1 MINKFLIKPDQSLG
15 KGITSFMLT
24 KNYFDKH
31 SIEFNDNS
39 SVEDFVISTLGLP
52 IVWMDQVHGAEIQII
67 GENTANLIEACDGLY
82 TKKENIALAIKTAD
96 CLPLILCSREG
107 KELAALHVG
116 WRGLHGGIVENAIMN
131 FKCATENLVAW
142 LAPCI
147 SSINYEVGEEV
158 YSLFKDFDSES
169 VSSFKLSNNKDK
181 WIFSL
186 KQECARR
193 LQKFDIQVITN
204 TFCTFKDEQLFY
216 SYRKNSSSKR
226 MVTLAWRQ
234 K

>member
-186 KQECARR
+186 KQECTRR
-193 LQKFDIQVITN
+193 LQKFDIQVIAN

>member
-1 MINKFLIKPDQSLG
+1 MINKLLIKPDQNLG

-24 KNYFDKH
+24 KKYFDKH
-31 SIEFNDNS
+31 SIKFDNS
-39 SVEDFVISTLGLP
+39 SVEEFIMSTLGVP
-52 IVWMDQVHGAEIQII
+52 IVWMDQVHGTKVQLI
-67 GENTANLIEACDGLY
+67 GENTANFIEACDGLY
-82 TKKENIALAIKTAD
+82 TEKENIALAVKTAD
-96 CLPLILCSREG
+96 CLPLILCSKEG
-107 KELAALHVG
+107 KELTVLHVG

-131 FKCATENLVAW
+131 FKSATENLVAW

-147 SSINYEVGEEV
+147 SAQNYEVGKDV
-158 YSLFKDFDSES
+158 YFLFQDSDSES
-169 VSSFKLSNNKDK
+169 ISSFKLSDNKNK

-204 TFCTFKDEQLFY
+204 PFCTFKDEKLFY
-216 SYRKNSSSKR
+216 SYRKNSSTKR

>member
-1 MINKFLIKPDQSLG
+1 MINKLLIKPDQDLG

-24 KNYFDKH
+24 KKYFDKH
-31 SIEFNDNS
+31 LIEFNDNS
-39 SVEDFVISTLGLP
+39 AIEEFVISTLGVP
-52 IVWMDQVHGAEIQII
+52 IVWMDQVHGTKVQLIR
-67 GENTANLIEACDGLY
+67 ENSVHLIEACDGLY
-82 TKKENIALAIKTAD
+82 TEKENIALAIKTAD
-96 CLPLILCSREG
+96 CLPLILCSKEG
-107 KELAALHVG
+107 KELTALHVG

-147 SSINYEVGEEV
+147 SSPNYEVGKDV
-158 YSLFKDFDSES
+158 YSLFKDSDSES
-169 VSSFKLSNNKDK
+169 ASSFKLSNNNDK

-193 LQKFDIQVITN
+193 LQKFDIRVITN

-216 SYRKNSSSKR
+216 SYRRNSSSKR
-226 MVTLAWRQ
+226 MITLAWRQ

>member
-1 MINKFLIKPDQSLG
+1 MINKLLIKPDRNLG

-24 KNYFDKH
+24 KEYFDKH
-31 SIEFNDNS
+31 SNEFNDKS
-39 SVEDFVISTLGLP
+39 SIEEFVISTLGVP
-52 IVWMDQVHGAEIQII
+52 IVWMDQVHGTKIELIH
-67 GENTANLIEACDGLY
+67 ENSVNIIEACDGLY
-82 TKKENIALAIKTAD
+82 TEKENIALAIKTAD

-107 KELAALHVG
+107 KELTALHVG
-116 WRGLHGGIVENAIMN
+116 WRGLHGGIVENAILN
-131 FKCATENLVAW
+131 FKCATQNLVAW

-147 SSINYEVGEEV
+147 SSTNYEVGRDV
-158 YSLFKDFDSES
+158 YSLFKDSDSES
-169 VSSFKLSNNKDK
+169 ISSFKTSNNKDK

-186 KQECARR
+186 KQECTRR
-193 LQKFDIQVITN
+193 LQKFDVQVITN
-204 TFCTFKDEQLFY
+204 TFCTFEDEQLFY

>member
-1 MINKFLIKPDQSLG
+1 MINKLLIKPDQNLG

-24 KNYFDKH
+24 KKYFDKH
-31 SIEFNDNS
+31 SIKFDNS
-39 SVEDFVISTLGLP
+39 SVEEIIKSTLGVP
-52 IVWMDQVHGAEIQII
+52 VVWMDQVHGTKVHLI
-67 GENTANLIEACDGLY
+67 GEKTTNFIEACDGLY
-82 TKKENIALAIKTAD
+82 TDKENIALAVKTAD
-96 CLPLILCSREG
+96 CLPLILCSKEG
-107 KELAALHVG
+107 KELTVLHVG

-131 FKCATENLVAW
+131 FKSATENLVAW

-147 SSINYEVGEEV
+147 SSPNYEVGEDV
-158 YSLFKDFDSES
+158 YSLFKDSDSES

-186 KQECARR
+186 KQECTRR
-193 LQKFDIQVITN
+193 LQKFDIQVIAN

>member
-1 MINKFLIKPDQSLG
+1 MINKLLIKPDQNLG

-24 KNYFDKH
+24 KNYFEKH
-31 SIEFNDNS
+31 SIEFNNNS
-39 SVEDFVISTLGLP
+39 SVEEFVVSTLGVP
-52 IVWMDQVHGAEIQII
+52 IVWMDQVHGTKVQSIH
-67 GENTANLIEACDGLY
+67 ENTVNLIEACDGLY
-82 TKKENIALAIKTAD
+82 TEKENIALAIKTAD
-96 CLPLILCSREG
+96 CLPLILCSKEG
-107 KELAALHVG
+107 KELTALHVG

-147 SSINYEVGEEV
+147 SSPNYEVGEDV
-158 YSLFKDFDSES
+158 YSVFKDSDSES

-186 KQECARR
+186 KQECVRR
-193 LQKFDIQVITN
+193 LQKFDIPVITN

-216 SYRKNSSSKR
+216 SYRRNSTSKR

>member
-1 MINKFLIKPDQSLG
+1 MINKLLIKPDQNLG

-24 KNYFDKH
+24 KKYFDKH
-31 SIEFNDNS
+31 LIKFDNS
-39 SVEDFVISTLGLP
+39 SVEEFIISTLGVP
-52 IVWMDQVHGAEIQII
+52 IVWMDQVHGTKVQLIR
-67 GENTANLIEACDGLY
+67 ENTVNFIEACDGLY
-82 TKKENIALAIKTAD
+82 TEKENIALAVKTAD
-96 CLPLILCSREG
+96 CLPLILCSKEG
-107 KELAALHVG
+107 KELTVLHVG
-116 WRGLHGGIVENAIMN
+116 WRGLHRGIVENAIMN
-131 FKCATENLVAW
+131 FKSATGNLVAW

-147 SSINYEVGEEV
+147 SAQNYEVSKDV
-158 YSLFKDFDSES
+158 YSLFQDSDSES
-169 VSSFKLSNNKDK
+169 ISSFKLSDNKDK

-204 TFCTFKDEQLFY
+204 TFCTFKDEKLFY
-216 SYRKNSSSKR
+216 SYRKNSSTNR

>member
-1 MINKFLIKPDQSLG
+1 
-15 KGITSFMLT
+15 
-24 KNYFDKH
+24 
-31 SIEFNDNS
+31 
-39 SVEDFVISTLGLP
+39 
-52 IVWMDQVHGAEIQII
+52 
-67 GENTANLIEACDGLY
+67 
-82 TKKENIALAIKTAD
+82 
-96 CLPLILCSREG
+96 
-107 KELAALHVG
+107 
-116 WRGLHGGIVENAIMN
+116 MN

-147 SSINYEVGEEV
+147 SSPNYEVGEDV
-158 YSLFKDFDSES
+158 YSLFKDSDSES

-193 LQKFDIQVITN
+193 LQKSDIHVITN

-216 SYRKNSSSKR
+216 SYRRNSTSKR

>member
-1 MINKFLIKPDQSLG
+1 MINKLLIKPDQNLG

-24 KNYFDKH
+24 KKYFDKH
-31 SIEFNDNS
+31 SIKFDNS
-39 SVEDFVISTLGLP
+39 SVEEFIMSTLGVP
-52 IVWMDQVHGAEIQII
+52 IVWMDQVHGTKVQ
-67 GENTANLIEACDGLY
+67 LIRKNAVNFIESCDGLY
-82 TKKENIALAIKTAD
+82 TEKENIALAVKTAD
-96 CLPLILCSREG
+96 CLPLILCSKEG
-107 KELAALHVG
+107 KELTVLHVG

-131 FKCATENLVAW
+131 FKSATENLVAW

-147 SSINYEVGEEV
+147 SAQNYEVGKDV
-158 YSLFKDFDSES
+158 YSLFQDSDSES
-169 VSSFKLSNNKDK
+169 ISSFKLSDNKDK

-193 LQKFDIQVITN
+193 LQKFDIEVITN
-204 TFCTFKDEQLFY
+204 PFCTFKDEKLFY
-216 SYRKNSSSKR
+216 SYRKNSSTKR